1 MHCDATT
8 VPQVHLFS
16 VPIGCHIRIADSHTS
31 ARTMPSIY
39 VLAVCLGADV
49 VLHTA
54 DYAREISWSIKGTDC
69 SSGQQTYEDEN
80 SYSQYCCLPAGDYV
94 LSCDDSYGD
103 GWGDGAKITIG
114 GIDACE
120 DTSGEVEEVDF
131 TITYSR
137 AEATVILAPKG

>member
-1 MHCDATT
+1 M
-8 VPQVHLFS
+8 
-16 VPIGCHIRIADSHTS
+16 
-31 ARTMPSIY
+31 MPSIC

-80 SYSQYCCLPAGDYV
+80 SYSEYCCLPAGDYV

-103 GWGDGAKITIG
+103 GWGDGAKITMG
-114 GIDACE
+114 GIDMCDDFNGTKQE
-120 DTSGEVEEVDF
+120 PPFTIEFSGE
-131 TITYSR
+131 
-137 AEATVILAPKG
+137 EATVTLPSEGR